1 MQCASGPEA
10 ADDPKKR
17 RHDPHGGV
25 SLMGQRLGGRFYKVV
40 REHLAEVKGRLSIA
54 AVCTLLLAFADLLR
68 PWPLK
73 LIFDYILFKKPIPHS
88 LSFMHGL
95 IAHGTVA
102 AVVIISSGIVA
113 IALLKS
119 FAAYSQTHIVSQ
131 IGFRFAHSLRRTLF
145 VHLQRLSLSFHT
157 RMRSGE
163 LLTNIT
169 SDTNVLRDALIE
181 FVLTFISEFLTLL
194 GMVVIMNSETKVST
208 NS

>member
-1 MQCASGPEA
+1 
-10 ADDPKKR
+10 
-17 RHDPHGGV
+17 
-25 SLMGQRLGGRFYKVV
+25 MGKHARVRFYRVV
-40 REHLAEVKGRLSIA
+40 REHLVEVKGRLSVA

-73 LIFDYILFKKPIPHS
+73 LIFDYVLFKKPIPHS
-88 LSFMHGL
+88 LSFMHDLVSRGPV
-95 IAHGTVA
+95 VA
-102 AVVIISSGIVA
+102 VITISSGIVV

-131 IGFRFAHSLRRTLF
+131 IGFRFAHSLRQALF

-157 RMRSGE
+157 RVRSGE

-194 GMVVIMNSETKVST
+194 GMIVIMVSI
-208 NS
+208 N